1 LQPLFHL
8 EIAMS
13 IPRNCLALLL
23 ILSPAVQA
31 DYDQQYQAFLDASA
45 MINNASVAGC
55 AEGVSETVKKEM
67 NRIYQQLFL
76 KLQESAP
83 EDAEQL
89 ETTQKAWLVYR
100 NGQCELQGKHVGS
113 PMYHYCP
120 MQMNIQ
126 RVEELKLLLENGG

>member
-1 LQPLFHL
+1 
-8 EIAMS
+8 MS

-31 DYDQQYQAFLDASA
+31 DYDQQYQACLDASA

-120 MQMNIQ
+120 MQMNIEL
-126 RVEELKLLLENGG
+126 VEELKLLLENGG

>member
-1 LQPLFHL
+1 
-8 EIAMS
+8 MS

-31 DYDQQYQAFLDASA
+31 DYDQQYQACLDASA

-55 AEGVSETVKKEM
+55 AEGVSETVKNEM

>member
-1 LQPLFHL
+1 
-8 EIAMS
+8 MS

-31 DYDQQYQAFLDASA
+31 DYDQQYQACLDASA

-126 RVEELKLLLENGG
+126 RVEQLKLLLENGG

>member
-1 LQPLFHL
+1 
-8 EIAMS
+8 MS
-13 IPRNCLALLL
+13 IPRHCLAILI

-31 DYDQQYQAFLDASA
+31 DYDQQYQACLDASA

-100 NGQCELQGKHVGS
+100 NGQCELQGKIGRAHV
-113 PMYHYCP
+113 
-120 MQMNIQ
+120 
-126 RVEELKLLLENGG
+126 

>member
-1 LQPLFHL
+1 
-8 EIAMS
+8 MS

-31 DYDQQYQAFLDASA
+31 DYDQQYQACLDASA

-76 KLQESAP
+76 KLQESQPA
-83 EDAEQL
+83 DAEQL
-89 ETTQKAWLVYR
+89 ETAQKAWLVYR
-100 NGQCELQGKHVGS
+100 NGQCDLQGKHVGS
-113 PMYHYCP
+113 PMYYTCP
-120 MQMNIQ
+120 MELNIQ
-126 RVEELKLLLENGG
+126 RVEQLKLLLENGG

>member
-31 DYDQQYQAFLDASA
+31 DYDQQYQACLDASA

-126 RVEELKLLLENGG
+126 RVEQLKLLLENGG

>member
-1 LQPLFHL
+1 L

-31 DYDQQYQAFLDASA
+31 DYDQQYQACLDASA

>member
-1 LQPLFHL
+1 
-8 EIAMS
+8 MS
-13 IPRNCLALLL
+13 IPRHCLAILI

-31 DYDQQYQAFLDASA
+31 DYDQQYQACLDASA

>member
-1 LQPLFHL
+1 
-8 EIAMS
+8 MS
-13 IPRNCLALLL
+13 ILRNGLLPFTLLL
-23 ILSPAVQA
+23 PLGAWG
-31 DYDQQYQAFLDASA
+31 DYDKHYQACLDASA
-45 MINNASVAGC
+45 MIDNASVAGC

-126 RVEELKLLLENGG
+126 RVEQLKLLLENGG

>member
-1 LQPLFHL
+1 
-8 EIAMS
+8 MS
-13 IPRNCLALLL
+13 IPRHCLAILL

-31 DYDQQYQAFLDASA
+31 DYDQQYQACLDASG
-45 MINNASVAGC
+45 MINNASVVGC

-67 NRIYQQLFL
+67 NRVYQQLFL
-76 KLQESAP
+76 KLQDDAP

-126 RVEELKLLLENGG
+126 RVEQLKLLLENGG